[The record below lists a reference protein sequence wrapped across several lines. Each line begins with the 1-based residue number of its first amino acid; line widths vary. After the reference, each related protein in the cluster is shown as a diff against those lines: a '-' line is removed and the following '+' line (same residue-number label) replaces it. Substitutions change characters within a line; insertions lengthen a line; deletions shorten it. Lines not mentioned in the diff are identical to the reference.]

1 VPRWNLVAHNGGL
14 GADDFGEDSVQRLPA
29 TAVVVAVPRRPAEML
44 KQTQTRDPAF
54 TLME

>member
-1 VPRWNLVAHNGGL
+1 
-14 GADDFGEDSVQRLPA
+14 
-29 TAVVVAVPRRPAEML
+29 VAVPRRPAEML